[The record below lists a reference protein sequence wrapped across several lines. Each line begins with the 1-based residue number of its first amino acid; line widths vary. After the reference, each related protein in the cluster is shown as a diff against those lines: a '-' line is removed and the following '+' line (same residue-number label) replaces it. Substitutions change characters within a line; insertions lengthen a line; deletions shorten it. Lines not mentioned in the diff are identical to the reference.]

1 MNHTDKTGDRAAI
14 LSDNASFETVL
25 GETCDRLWDKKIQYS
40 IQRIRSLEDSL
51 NSLEEELEVLIRNVP
66 DP

>member
-14 LSDNASFETVL
+14 LSDDASFETVL
-25 GETCDRLWDKKIQYS
+25 DETCGRLWDKKLQYS

-51 NSLEEELEVLIRNVP
+51 NRLEEELDAMIRNVP